1 MQYFSPSGLNPLSK
15 NVVFVID
22 ISGSMSGT
30 KIMQTRQAM
39 HAILGQLRSDDSFNI
54 VLFNGGIY
62 QWKAE
67 ASLASPSNIS
77 EAKSFVDSRV
87 QAKGST
93 NINDALLRAISLLT
107 LTGKVPL
114 ILFLTDGQPTAG
126 ERNPSVI
133 RANILTA
140 NKIGVSIFSLGFGFQ
155 LDFDFL
161 RALSVENRGKARR
174 IYPDK
179 DAASQLEGFF
189 DEISSPLLDKIE
201 FHYPK
206 ELIDE
211 TSTTPVSFDRYYQGS
226 ELVVCG
232 KLNNSNDPS
241 RLLTVDIRGHAG
253 NRPVKY
259 SLSRTLNDLTVS
271 PNQVIIDDFI
281 ERLWAYKKIK
291 ELLVQ
296 LLVSNNNS
304 EQTHLR
310 SRALQLSLQYN
321 FVTPLTSLV
330 VVQSDE
336 QEATP
341 VFESAGIDTLG
352 RGSAAS
358 GSRNVMQMRSAFS
371 CNLIPGGYLLFVSS
385 FFLAQFC
392 LY

>member
-1 MQYFSPSGLNPLSK
+1 
-15 NVVFVID
+15 
-22 ISGSMSGT
+22 MSGT

-54 VLFNGGIY
+54 VLFNGSIY
-62 QWKAE
+62 QWKSE
-67 ASLASPSNIS
+67 ASLASPSNIL
-77 EAKSFVDSRV
+77 EAKSFVNSRV

-253 NRPVKY
+253 NRPVTY

-358 GSRNVMQMRSAFS
+358 RSKNVMQMRSAFS